1 MAEVDIKCPCPGK
14 PHETD
19 TVILRDKLGLA
30 DGAAVQALILRQYR
44 ESDASKYA
52 DHTGMLAEAYVLRG
66 VSSWTLVNAAGSA
79 LPVNA
84 DNIRAMLLDD
94 FEVGYPVAEKADE
107 LYEGPVIRPLLKE
120 ESNSSEPTPTKRID
134 VSDVLGGHASD
145 DGVPTEAVE
154 ALLDYHYPDG
164 RHRDDYGTARWRLQ
178 LLAELGVGR
187 KLREAQARED
197 AAVAQLQSKMGSG

>member
-120 ESNSSEPTPTKRID
+120 ESNSSEPTPTNGSTSPTSSEDTPQTTVSRPKRSKPSSTTTTPTVD
-134 VSDVLGGHASD
+134 TATTTGPLAGAFSYSQNSAS
-145 DGVPTEAVE
+145 
-154 ALLDYHYPDG
+154 
-164 RHRDDYGTARWRLQ
+164 
-178 LLAELGVGR
+178 AE
-187 KLREAQARED
+187 
-197 AAVAQLQSKMGSG
+197 S